1 MSFGIEKCTDFAMK
15 RHKEAQCKGIDL
27 GNEFGMVEVD
37 EMGYKYWDIEE
48 KAEACQEEFK
58 ASVTESGPVG

>member
-1 MSFGIEKCTDFAMK
+1 MSFGIEKCADFAMK

-27 GNEFGMVEVD
+27 GNGFSTVEVD
-37 EMGYKYWDIEE
+37 EMDYKYWDIEE

-58 ASVTESGPVG
+58 ANVRESSPLG

>member
-1 MSFGIEKCTDFAMK
+1 MK
-15 RHKEAQCKGIDL
+15 RRKEAQCKGIDL
-27 GNEFGMVEVD
+27 GNEFSMVEVD

-58 ASVTESGPVG
+58 ANVRESSPLG

>member
-27 GNEFGMVEVD
+27 GNGFSTVEVD
-37 EMGYKYWDIEE
+37 EMDYKYWDIEE

-58 ASVTESGPVG
+58 ANVRESSPLG